1 MKVLR
6 ISEACM
12 RAAMPAKLFSYLE
25 AGLPILVHSEYEN
38 MAGFIASNGFGLAVH
53 TSEIG
58 GIAARLKD
66 FDYEG
71 AVAKIKA
78 YNVEHG
84 MDRKIG
90 RLIALYGEI
99 MGRS

>member
-1 MKVLR
+1 MKRGLDDV
-6 ISEACM
+6 IY
-12 RAAMPAKLFSYLE
+12 RA
-25 AGLPILVHSEYEN
+25 V
-38 MAGFIASNGFGLAVH
+38 
-53 TSEIG
+53 IG
-58 GIAARLKD
+58 GHGTLRPALRLKD

-99 MGRS
+99 IGRS